1 MIFTTC
7 SSRPR
12 IVSLISSGSGMRTMT
27 TQKARRRSGGTRVR
41 LGRLISLSRIWVFTV
56 PCKPSFMLVLL
67 RHGKQNIFNFAPHP
81 SVRQLSAQRP
91 RALRASRARYHSI
104 STSES
109 TTQTNHDPLLRSAPN
124 RPPHPLT
131 TPASCVYP

>member
-67 RHGKQNIFNFAPHP
+67 RHGKQNIFNFAPHL
-81 SVRQLSAQRP
+81 SVLQLHTQQHLVLWVA
-91 RALRASRARYHSI
+91 RARYRSI
-104 STSES
+104 
-109 TTQTNHDPLLRSAPN
+109 
-124 RPPHPLT
+124 
-131 TPASCVYP
+131 